1 MKHAIIVGTGAGGA
15 TAAKELQGKFEV
27 TVLEAG
33 GEFRPFDGN
42 LTFLE
47 RARSTGLLFDE
58 REIRF
63 LFPAMKVQ
71 KATGGMVLVKGIA
84 SGGTTT
90 LATGNALRV
99 DSDLK
104 AVGIHLDAEFEE
116 LHREIAITTAHQ
128 KIWRSS
134 TRRLFEICLE
144 LGLSPQVTPK
154 MVDYTKC
161 KRCGRCVLGCPEGAK
176 WDSRR
181 FLEIALQHDARVEY
195 NCRVQKVLISKSEAV
210 GVEVRQGWKRKTIPA
225 DLVILAAG
233 GFGTPVILQHSGI
246 ATEPRLFVDPVLCV
260 AAEWKH
266 AYQNK
271 EVLMPFVVQR
281 DHFMISPYFDQL
293 SFFFNGEWRIP
304 AENIVS
310 LMVKLADEN
319 TGRVNG
325 SIEKNLTQL
334 DNDRLAEGVEL
345 CSKILERFGVARQDM
360 FLGTVNA
367 GHPGGMLPLGAA
379 EAETLHS
386 NRLPENLY
394 VADATLFPCSLG
406 NPPIL
411 TIMAMAKRISKQCI
425 KKFAVTH

>member
-1 MKHAIIVGTGAGGA
+1 
-15 TAAKELQGKFEV
+15 
-27 TVLEAG
+27 
-33 GEFRPFDGN
+33 
-42 LTFLE
+42 
-47 RARSTGLLFDE
+47 
-58 REIRF
+58 
-63 LFPAMKVQ
+63 MKVQ

-104 AVGIHLDAEFEE
+104 AVGIQLDAEFEE

-181 FLEIALQHDARVEY
+181 FLEIALQHGAHVEY
-195 NCRVQKVLISKSEAV
+195 NCRIQKVLISKGEAV

-345 CSKILERFGVARQDM
+345 CSKILERFGVARLDM

-394 VADATLFPCSLG
+394 VADATLFPSSLG